1 MVSPFISEDRQ
12 LCRFLQ
18 VSGNSWHNALYISC
32 GNCQRA
38 AARRCRDLLC
48 VFDDNA
54 IPVFIPVQ
62 DAEQLWHTRID
73 QADCLAEIRRDVFVA
88 LYGPWLF
95 RHLAAPSA
103 CPLAGLCREEDLPPS
118 QKSPIFP
125 NL

>member
-1 MVSPFISEDRQ
+1 MVSPFIGEDRQ

-73 QADCLAEIRRDVFVA
+73 
-88 LYGPWLF
+88 
-95 RHLAAPSA
+95 
-103 CPLAGLCREEDLPPS
+103 
-118 QKSPIFP
+118 
-125 NL
+125 

>member
-18 VSGNSWHNALYISC
+18 VFGNSWHNALYSRC

-73 QADCLAEIRRDVFVA
+73 QADCLAEIHRDVFVA

-118 QKSPIFP
+118 KKSPIFP